1 MKRIY
6 SVKEICSKY
15 DVFLVDV
22 YGVLYNGDFFFERAL
37 DTLISLRDAGKAVI
51 LLSNAS
57 CTPSEAESSYCRK
70 GMLKF
75 HHYDEVVT
83 SGGEMLEYVRGLS
96 NISHVFTKNNSI
108 FQTIDGV
115 SLDDAEYIYIGVPK
129 YHNKDIDISD
139 LYDDNG
145 EKVTIDKLIESD
157 WSTITN
163 SYGERILDEIYTV
176 LCCINGTALCANPD
190 IFAQE
195 KVAEQTCNVLRQG
208 AVAMKYEQLG
218 RNVVYTGKPY
228 KNIYNTALK
237 NYSGKVIMVGDTP
250 WTDIAGANNVGIDSL
265 LVLSGSF
272 QAFSSSGISI
282 NDFILHLSK
291 RLCSMKNCNMHPTY
305 VIDYLM

>member
-1 MKRIY
+1 MKKIY
-6 SVKEICSKY
+6 SVKEIYSKY
-15 DVFLVDV
+15 DIFLVDV

-37 DTLISLRDAGKAVI
+37 DTLISLRDAGKTVI

-57 CTPSEAESSYCRK
+57 CMSSEAESSYCRK

-75 HHYDEVVT
+75 HHYDDVVT
-83 SGGEMLEYVRGLS
+83 SGGEMLEYVRGLN

-108 FQTIDGV
+108 FQAIDGV
-115 SLDDAEYIYIGVPK
+115 SLDDAEYIYIGIPK
-129 YHNKDIDISD
+129 YHDKDVDIDD

-145 EKVTIDKLIESD
+145 EKISVDKLIESD

-163 SYGERILDEIYTV
+163 SYDEHILDEIYTV
-176 LCCINGTALCANPD
+176 LCNISGTALCANPD
-190 IFAQE
+190 FFAQE
-195 KVAEQTCNVLRQG
+195 KIADQTYNVLRQG

-218 RNVVYTGKPY
+218 GKVVYTGKPY

-237 NYSGKVIMVGDTP
+237 NYSGKVLMVGDTP

-265 LVLSGSF
+265 LVLSGSY
-272 QAFSSSGISI
+272 QACSSCGIST

-291 RLCSMKNCNMHPTY
+291 RLCVMRNCDMLPTY
-305 VIDYLM
+305 VIDYLR